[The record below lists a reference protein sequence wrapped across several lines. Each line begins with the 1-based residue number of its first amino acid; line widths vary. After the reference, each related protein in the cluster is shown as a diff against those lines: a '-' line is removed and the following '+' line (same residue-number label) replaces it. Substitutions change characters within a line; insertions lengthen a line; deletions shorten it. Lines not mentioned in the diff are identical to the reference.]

1 MALKKPD
8 NWHKDETAPGVSVK
22 AGKKR
27 DSSGNAPAKK
37 RKPAA
42 DDPDP
47 KSVKFTP
54 AEDADGNHVGYVS
67 ETEYD
72 NSNSYG
78 ATAGESTYKPPTTS
92 IHGDEGDA
100 ADHLA
105 KTFGQIESDE
115 TLDPA
120 EKRRSKAK
128 AAMQVGKG

>member
-8 NWHKDETAPGVSVK
+8 NWHKDETAPGVSVQP
-22 AGKKR
+22 GKKR
-27 DSSGNAPAKK
+27 GSSGNAPAKK

-47 KSVKFTP
+47 KSVRFTP
-54 AEDADGNHVGYVS
+54 AEDADGNHIGYVS

-72 NSNSYG
+72 NSGSSYG
-78 ATAGESTYKPPTTS
+78 ADSSYKPPTTS

-100 ADHLA
+100 SDHLA

-128 AAMQVGKG
+128 AAMQVGKA

>member
-8 NWHKDETAPGVSVK
+8 NWNWHKDETAPGMSAK
-22 AGKKR
+22 GKKR
-27 DSSGNAPAKK
+27 ENSGNAGGK
-37 RKPAA
+37 RKPA
-42 DDPDP
+42 DNDPDP

-54 AEDADGNHVGYVS
+54 AEDADGNHIGYVS

-72 NSNSYG
+72 NSGPSV
-78 ATAGESTYKPPTTS
+78 AGESSYKPPSAS

-100 ADHLA
+100 SDHLA
-105 KTFGQIESDE
+105 KTFGKIESDE

-128 AAMQVGKG
+128 ASMQVGKPQS

>member
-8 NWHKDETAPGVSVK
+8 NWHKDETAPGVSAK

-37 RKPAA
+37 RRPAA

-72 NSNSYG
+72 NSNSYSP
-78 ATAGESTYKPPTTS
+78 TAGESTYKPPTTS

-128 AAMQVGKG
+128 AAMQVGKA

>member
-8 NWHKDETAPGVSVK
+8 NWHKDETTPGLNA

-27 DSSGNAPAKK
+27 GSSGNAGGKK
-37 RKPAA
+37 RRPANN
-42 DDPDP
+42 DPEP

-54 AEDADGNHVGYVS
+54 AEDADGNPAGYVG

-72 NSNSYG
+72 NSGSYG
-78 ATAGESTYKPPTTS
+78 AEGSTYQPPTTS
-92 IHGDEGDA
+92 IHVDETDA
-100 ADHLA
+100 GTHLA
-105 KTFGQIESDE
+105 KTFGKIDSDE

-128 AAMQVGKG
+128 ASMQVGKPQS

>member
-8 NWHKDETAPGVSVK
+8 NWHKDETTPGLNA

-27 DSSGNAPAKK
+27 ANSGNAGAKK
-37 RKPAA
+37 RKPADNDA
-42 DDPDP
+42 DP

-54 AEDADGNHVGYVS
+54 AEDADGNRIGYVS

-72 NSNSYG
+72 NSGSSYG
-78 ATAGESTYKPPTTS
+78 SDGSTYQPPTTS
-92 IHGDEGDA
+92 IHTDETDA
-100 ADHLA
+100 GSHLA
-105 KTFGQIESDE
+105 KTFGKIDSDE

-128 AAMQVGKG
+128 ASMQVGKSQS